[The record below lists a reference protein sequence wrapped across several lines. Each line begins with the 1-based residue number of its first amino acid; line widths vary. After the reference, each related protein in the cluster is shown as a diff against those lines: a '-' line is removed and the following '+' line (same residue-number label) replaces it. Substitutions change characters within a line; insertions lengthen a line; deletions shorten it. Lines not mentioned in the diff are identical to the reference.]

1 MELKYQ
7 NQSVMFLKLSV
18 SSIMKE
24 KILIQHDIIKL
35 RDDARTSVSSK
46 HVLQPFPE
54 K

>member
-7 NQSVMFLKLSV
+7 NQSVMFFKIV
-18 SSIMKE
+18 CSIMKE